1 VTRYSDIPKPI
12 RSGIVLIDPERGT
25 PQRII
30 VLGILFQL
38 RTMRLLFS
46 GPTTTRRRVVLNSTP
61 AQISITPM
69 VDDGFLVTSAGYS
82 TRRMSHPW
90 TPQRLSDLPWLRK
103 ADRLTSRAFCC
114 LG

>member
-25 PQRII
+25 SQRII

-69 VDDGFLVTSAGYS
+69 VDDWVFGHFGGLLDTEDESPVDT
-82 TRRMSHPW
+82 TE
-90 TPQRLSDLPWLRK
+90 TE
-103 ADRLTSRAFCC
+103 
-114 LG
+114 